1 LPQSTRPQWPAT
13 DRPPVLLLAA
23 NYYGTLAAVR
33 ALGAQGVPVVVAD
46 QDRVSFTRWSRYVS
60 RYLSCPPILDTDTFV
75 SWLLDYGAR
84 NPGTVLYATSDGV
97 AWTIA
102 DHGRE
107 LERYFRLYQPG
118 ADVAFQLLD
127 KKTLY
132 QAAARVGLAAPQ
144 TCFPSSLDALGAI
157 AQGATYPLLIKPR
170 TQVLSRTL
178 AKGVI
183 VEHGRDLDRLYQD
196 FRAANRF
203 APALLKIH
211 PDIDFPMLQTFH
223 AEAAEGIYA
232 LSGFIDRSGQLVA
245 MRAASKVLQWPRRL
259 GLGLC
264 YEHAEIDADAADK
277 VLALCR
283 STGHYGVF
291 EAELIRHEGRLLL
304 LDFNPRFYGQMVFD
318 VARGSSLPAMAYHA
332 AAGNQAAL
340 EREVAQAAAWRPE
353 GRRYAYCNTFDFAL
367 LLLAQR
373 LSARLT
379 KEEFR
384 TWRAWYLEN
393 RAHLV
398 DSTWAADD
406 PLPGVV
412 AMGRAL
418 SGHLRGPG
426 GFVRNIILDRPSL
439 PPPRR

>member
-1 LPQSTRPQWPAT
+1 MRT
-13 DRPPVLLLAA
+13 
-23 NYYGTLAAVR
+23 
-33 ALGAQGVPVVVAD
+33 LGAQGVPVVVAD
-46 QDRVSFTRWSRYVS
+46 EERLSFTRWSRYVS
-60 RYLSCPPILDTDTFV
+60 RYLICPPILDTDTFV

-102 DHGRE
+102 DHGEE
-107 LERYFRLYQPG
+107 LARYFRLYQPG
-118 ADVAFQLLD
+118 REVAFRLLD

-132 QAAARVGLAAPQ
+132 QAAAQVGLAAPQ
-144 TCFPSSLDALGAI
+144 TWFPSSLEDLCPI
-157 AQGATYPLLIKPR
+157 AQGTTYPLLIKPR

-178 AKGVI
+178 TKGVI

-211 PDIDFPMLQTFH
+211 PDIDFPMLQAFH
-223 AEAAEGIYA
+223 SEAAQGIYA

-245 MRAASKVLQWPRRL
+245 LRAASKVLQWPRRL

-283 STGHYGVF
+283 RIGHYGVF
-291 EAELIRHEGRLLL
+291 EAELIRHQGRLLL
-304 LDFNPRFYGQMVFD
+304 LDFNPRFYGQMIFD
-318 VARGSSLPAMAYHA
+318 VVRGSSLPLMAYHA

-340 EREVAQAAAWRPE
+340 EREVAQAAAWRAE
-353 GRRYAYCNTFDFAL
+353 GRRYVYCNTFDFAL

-373 LSARLT
+373 LSARLS
-379 KEEFR
+379 KEEAR
-384 TWRAWYLEN
+384 SWRAWYLAN

-398 DSTWAADD
+398 DSAWDAHD

-418 SGHLRGPG
+418 SGHVRGPA
-426 GFVRNIILDRPSL
+426 GFVRNIILDEASL